1 MISDRTKTGSFLV
14 QYQQPHQCNINT
26 HPSFNV
32 DVCDKCFHFP
42 VISYEKIQKYR
53 VSHIYFYAVQYL
65 SNYLPPICHEHGMLV
80 TIFFILSINS
90 KLLFRPQPLLI

>member
-53 VSHIYFYAVQYL
+53 VFTHLFL
-65 SNYLPPICHEHGMLV
+65 C
-80 TIFFILSINS
+80 NS
-90 KLLFRPQPLLI
+90 VSQ